1 MKTKLLVIVG
11 PTAVGKTALSIEL
24 AKAVD
29 GEIISGDSMQ
39 IYHGLDIGTA
49 KVTPEEMQGI
59 PHYLISEVE
68 PGENYTVSIFQKRA
82 QQLIEDI
89 SARGK
94 VPIIAGGTGLYVES
108 LLYDV
113 SYGGKGNT
121 DETFR
126 KEKDALAEEKGNDYL
141 WKELHEK
148 DPEAAAKIHFNNR
161 RRIIRA
167 LEVLHVTGELFSHY
181 QNEKE
186 QKEPIYDAKIIG
198 LDTTRSLLYDRINQR
213 VDQMVEMGLETEARF
228 LFDQHL
234 EDSQAAKAIGYKEW
248 FPYFEGETSVE
259 EVLAQIK
266 QNSRRYAK
274 RQLTWFRNRLSDVSW
289 FNLVEEPAEKEQLLS
304 EVQLFLQN
312 KIDQ

>member
-39 IYHGLDIGTA
+39 IYNGLDIGTA

-59 PHYLISEVE
+59 PHHLISEVE

-82 QQLIEDI
+82 KELIEQI

-126 KEKDALAEEKGNDYL
+126 KKQVAVAEKKGNAYL
-141 WKELHEK
+141 WEELNEK

-167 LEVLHVTGELFSHY
+167 LEVLHVTGEPFSRY
-181 QNEKE
+181 QNERE

-198 LDTTRSLLYDRINQR
+198 LDTTRSLLYERINQR
-213 VDQMVEMGLETEARF
+213 VDQMLDAGLEKEARF
-228 LFDQHL
+228 LFNQQL

-248 FPYFEGETSVE
+248 FPYFNGEKTVA
-259 EVLAQIK
+259 EVLEQIK

-274 RQLTWFRNRLSDVSW
+274 RQLTWFRNRLNEVSW
-289 FNLVEEPAEKEQLLS
+289 FNLVERPAEKEQLLT
-304 EVQLFLQN
+304 EVQLFLQE
-312 KIDQ
+312 KID